1 MEYWLNQLTVDSHR
15 QKKNKTDKRLDYKNE
30 KQYLQHCAF
39 VCVCVCVCGGG
50 VFHVFYSLFF
60 PCGEGVTTLESRVA
74 PVCPVPTSRG
84 CTKAFLLECASIYS
98 VNLCVC
104 VCGCVFV
111 CLAACISARLSVY
124 NLGSH
129 IVLSGVCAANL
140 YALCDLLTANPA
152 KYIIPLGLSL
162 LLGVRNQYV
171 WGA

>member
-1 MEYWLNQLTVDSHR
+1 MCFTCY
-15 QKKNKTDKRLDYKNE
+15 
-30 KQYLQHCAF
+30 F
-39 VCVCVCVCGGG
+39 
-50 VFHVFYSLFF
+50 FHAV
-60 PCGEGVTTLESRVA
+60 EGVTTLESRVA

-84 CTKAFLLECASIYS
+84 YTKAFLLECVSIYS
-98 VNLCVC
+98 VNLCVCVCVC

-171 WGA
+171 